1 MANFGIGTLAAL
13 KGAITV
19 VVEEAAWRGHRGLL
33 PKLEAAAE
41 ATRKAA
47 KLPAKSALTIL
58 LADDAT
64 LKTLNRTFRGK
75 NKPTNVLSFPSNAP
89 GYAGDIALAYGVTNA
104 EAVKAKKKFADHAT
118 HLVVHGVLHL
128 AGHDHERDAD
138 AQVMEPLETRILAK
152 LGIADPYGSDGPA
165 GGAAGA
171 VLPSALG
178 RATKNKKVARA

>member
-1 MANFGIGTLAAL
+1 M

-19 VVEEAAWRGHRGLL
+19 VVEEAAWRGHRGLR

-41 ATRKAA
+41 AARKAA

-58 LADDAT
+58 LAGDAK
-64 LKTLNRTFRGK
+64 LKTLNRDFRGK
-75 NKPTNVLSFPSNAP
+75 NKPTNVLSFPSAAP
-89 GYAGDIALAYGVTNA
+89 GYAGDVALAYGVTTA
-104 EAVKAKKKFADHAT
+104 EAVKAKKKFADHAA

-152 LGIADPYGSDGPA
+152 LGIADPYASVGPA
-165 GGAAGA
+165 GWAAPDA
-171 VLPSALG
+171 QPSALG
-178 RATKNKKVARA
+178 RATKKKKAVRA